1 MYPIILFVIA
11 MVLLLAAALWSAKNK
26 SALSEDFA
34 NSQIV
39 NINSEGQVTFPLA
52 DNAFTTRYLLAKRG
66 STALAIDISD
76 GTVSPLG
83 IVEDETPSDGD
94 LTYPLN
100 VAVFGCTK
108 GTKRAVAA
116 GIIAVDATIVAAADG
131 KVKTLPTAA
140 GTYYVVG
147 KAFSSAGADGD
158 QIQFIP
164 TLSYAVTV
172 SA

>member
-1 MYPIILFVIA
+1 MILFVIS
-11 MVLLLAAALWSAKNK
+11 MVLLLAAALWFVGNK

-39 NINSEGQVTFPLA
+39 STTPEGQATFPLA
-52 DNAFTTRYLLAKRG
+52 DNAFTSRYLLAKPG
-66 STALAIDISD
+66 STALAIDVSD
-76 GTVSPLG
+76 GTVAPLG

-100 VAVFGCTK
+100 VALLGAVI
-108 GTKRAVAA
+108 GTRRAVASAAIAANATLVADA
-116 GIIAVDATIVAAADG
+116 GG
-131 KVKTLPTAA
+131 KVKTLPVAA

-147 KAFSSAGADGD
+147 KAFGAAGADGD

-164 TLSYAVTV
+164 TLPYKVVVA
-172 SA
+172 A